1 MRDVGSGQRG
11 RLGLGRLGGAKMWMS
26 HTLGH
31 SEAPEKRSFI
41 NTSTRRAIKF
51 YLRCTVAA
59 ASARGCGKEGV
70 RDEPFV
76 TQMYDILTHCSHN
89 EPFIFRFSLLLHCT
103 YIAFPRRALRRTVYY
118 YVTPPYNV
126 GKILLLVGYLYL

>member
-51 YLRCTVAA
+51 YLRCT
-59 ASARGCGKEGV
+59 G
-70 RDEPFV
+70 
-76 TQMYDILTHCSHN
+76 
-89 EPFIFRFSLLLHCT
+89 
-103 YIAFPRRALRRTVYY
+103 ALRSNILYDEELGEGKRYM
-118 YVTPPYNV
+118 YNV
-126 GKILLLVGYLYL
+126 VRVKSGI